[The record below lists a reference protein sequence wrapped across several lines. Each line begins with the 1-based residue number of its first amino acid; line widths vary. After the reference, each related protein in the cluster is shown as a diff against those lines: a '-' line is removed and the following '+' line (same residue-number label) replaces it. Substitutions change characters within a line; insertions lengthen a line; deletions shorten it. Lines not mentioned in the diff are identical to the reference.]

1 MRYAGGSAEKFSILG
16 RYAGLGTEKSR
27 QFLML
32 ICGMALMGY
41 SYFVDGIGYI
51 ILIGIGLSV
60 LPFIFGRK

>member
-1 MRYAGGSAEKFSILG
+1 MVIFSVI
-16 RYAGLGTEKSR
+16 GLGYFSYGKKSR

-41 SYFVDGIGYI
+41 SYFVAGTGYI